1 MAKGKG
7 KNKKKQNNNKYNN
20 KNAGGQQG
28 GDQAGGVNKKADSDK
43 KQKRT
48 STSSNDGMTDLFKDE
63 RIITSH
69 QAKLNDNWAAN
80 NSVNIPT
87 LVPSNLRPR
96 GLNNLGNTCYFN
108 SVLQVLAKTPGLRS
122 MLDSRA
128 PKDIPW
134 TASHGDFIRGEAEE
148 DSPLETILPSPNEV
162 MIALIVALRSMDN
175 PNQKGPFSPGGLLN
189 EVSRKNSQFRG
200 RQQQDSHELLRTL
213 LDLIKTGESN
223 RQKEAVLTTLQIE
236 DVKNI
241 DDDTKALIKNYS
253 PACNFTLIDSLF
265 GGYTLSSIRCS
276 ECDSISQIMEP
287 FFDLSLPIND
297 NCTNYSPWKP
307 TTTNSNGRKKG
318 NQKNG
323 TSSTVPIALPPPPPL
338 PPLIFDPVHKES
350 TINETVRVSLICKCS
365 ISSLVV

>member
-7 KNKKKQNNNKYNN
+7 RNKKKQNNNKYN
-20 KNAGGQQG
+20 KNAGQERS
-28 GDQAGGVNKKADSDK
+28 DQAGGVNKKADGDK
-43 KQKRT
+43 KQKKT

-63 RIITSH
+63 RVITSH

-87 LVPSNLRPR
+87 TVPPNLRPR

-108 SVLQVLAKTPGLRS
+108 SVLQVLTKTPGLRS

-134 TASHGDFIRGEAEE
+134 TASHGDFIRGEGEE

-175 PNQKGPFSPGGLLN
+175 VNQKGPFSPGGLLN

-223 RQKEAVLTTLQIE
+223 RQKEAVLRRLEIE

-253 PACNFTLIDSLF
+253 PACNFTLVDSLF

-297 NCTNYSPWKP
+297 NYSPWKP
-307 TTTNSNGRKKG
+307 ATISNGKKKG

-323 TSSTVPIALPPPPPL
+323 TCSSLPIALPPPPPPPL
-338 PPLIFDPVHKES
+338 PPLIFDPINKKS
-350 TINETVRVSLICKCS
+350 TADETVRVSVMSKCLV
-365 ISSLVV
+365 SSLVV

>member
-7 KNKKKQNNNKYNN
+7 RNKKKQNNNKYNN
-20 KNAGGQQG
+20 KNAGQEGSG
-28 GDQAGGVNKKADSDK
+28 QAGGVNKKADSNKNQK
-43 KQKRT
+43 KA
-48 STSSNDGMTDLFKDE
+48 SNDGMTDLFKDE
-63 RIITSH
+63 RVITSH

-80 NSVNIPT
+80 NNVNIPT
-87 LVPSNLRPR
+87 IVPSNLRPR

-108 SVLQVLAKTPGLRS
+108 SVLQVLTKTPGLRS

-128 PKDIPW
+128 RKDIPW
-134 TASHGDFIRGEAEE
+134 TASHGDFVRGEVEE

-175 PNQKGPFSPGGLLN
+175 VNQKGPFSPGGLLN

-223 RQKEAVLTTLQIE
+223 RQKEAVLRMLEIE

-307 TTTNSNGRKKG
+307 ATNSTGKKKG

-323 TSSTVPIALPPPPPL
+323 TSSSVPIALPPPPPSLPPPPPPL
-338 PPLIFDPVHKES
+338 PPLIFDPIQKES
-350 TINETVRVSLICKCS
+350 TANEMVRVSI
-365 ISSLVV
+365 I